1 MKTLLKI
8 LAVIIIIFIGLL
20 FILPIV
26 YKSEIIRLT
35 KIEINK
41 SVNATID
48 FKDIDLSLITSFP
61 DFNLSIYELDI
72 VGNDEF
78 KLDTIVKVETISMA
92 IDIFSVINS
101 DDYEI
106 KKIKLINP
114 VFNIRVLE
122 NGKANYDFSISGEEN
137 NNTSSTKES
146 NSTFQLAIKKFQIS
160 NGQLT
165 YNDNQLNT
173 YVYASGLNHTLS
185 GKLGSDNTILTT
197 KLKLP
202 NLMLHMMAYLIYLM

>member
-1 MKTLLKI
+1 LINFAQSSKHIYNENTIKI

-146 NSTFQLAIKKFQIS
+146 NSTFQLAIKNFKYQMV
-160 NGQLT
+160 N
-165 YNDNQLNT
+165 
-173 YVYASGLNHTLS
+173 
-185 GKLGSDNTILTT
+185 
-197 KLKLP
+197 
-202 NLMLHMMAYLIYLM
+202 

>member
-61 DFNLSIYELDI
+61 DFKS
-72 VGNDEF
+72 F
-78 KLDTIVKVETISMA
+78 
-92 IDIFSVINS
+92 
-101 DDYEI
+101 
-106 KKIKLINP
+106 
-114 VFNIRVLE
+114 
-122 NGKANYDFSISGEEN
+122 
-137 NNTSSTKES
+137 
-146 NSTFQLAIKKFQIS
+146 
-160 NGQLT
+160 
-165 YNDNQLNT
+165 
-173 YVYASGLNHTLS
+173 
-185 GKLGSDNTILTT
+185 
-197 KLKLP
+197 
-202 NLMLHMMAYLIYLM
+202 YLRT